1 MINVIGVCFQE
12 NGKMIPYDAGI
23 LTPNAG
29 EYVIVETDH
38 GNDLGQVIM
47 SPREIDEN
55 SMKRKP
61 MKAVRIATAQ
71 DIDRAT
77 ENRAKERE
85 AFRVCNQ
92 KILEHKLEMK
102 LVSVE
107 ALFDNSK
114 MLFYFT
120 ANGRVDFRALV
131 KDLAAIFRTRI
142 ELRQIGVRDEARM
155 LGGLG
160 PCGRPIC
167 CGSFLN
173 DFQPVSIRMAKEQN
187 LSLNPTKISG
197 VCGRLM
203 CCLKYE
209 QDQYEQVRKRM
220 PRVGRE
226 VVTPDGNG
234 TVSDLNIVKETV
246 FVRIPNGDA
255 TEIREY
261 SLEQISRP
269 GASAAAETIIQEM
282 PSEQENSE
290 AVTEAEETEVIL
302 EEDISVRMIGMSEEE
317 LYEKFDE
324 PKEERGPKKSRS
336 SRPHPEQ
343 RKSRKTDEGE
353 KNRENKENRD
363 GRENPRNG
371 RAKKDEKAGAAREQ
385 KFGQPVRRENP
396 NKAGKTPQAKK
407 EDVST
412 TAQKPVEK
420 ETKKAEQKK
429 NRNWAAAVEKALQ
442 ATEPEQ
448 R

>member
-12 NGKMIPYDAGI
+12 NGKMIPYDAGHI
-23 LTPNAG
+23 APNIG
-29 EYVIVETDH
+29 DCVIVETDH
-38 GNDLGQVIM
+38 GNDLGMVIM
-47 SPREIDEN
+47 APRAIDEN
-55 SMKRKP
+55 SLRRKP
-61 MKAVRIATAQ
+61 LRLIRIATDQ

-77 ENRAKERE
+77 ENRARERE
-85 AFRVCNQ
+85 AFRICNQ
-92 KILEHKLEMK
+92 KILEHRLEMK

-114 MLFYFT
+114 ILFYFT

-131 KDLAAIFRTRI
+131 KDLAAVFRTRI

-167 CGSFLN
+167 CGAFLS
-173 DFQPVSIRMAKEQN
+173 DFQPVSIRMAKDQN

-226 VVTPDGNG
+226 VITPDGSG
-234 TVSDLNIVKETV
+234 TVCDLNVVKETV
-246 FVRIPNGDA
+246 SVRIPNGDS

-261 SLEQISRP
+261 PLEKITRP
-269 GASAAAETIIQEM
+269 GAPVAADPMPEEPAEKEEAA
-282 PSEQENSE
+282 SEPE
-290 AVTEAEETEVIL
+290 TTETEEIL

-336 SRPHPEQ
+336 SRPHSEP
-343 RKSRKTDEGE
+343 RKPRKTEEGE
-353 KNRENKENRD
+353 KTRENREGKDNS
-363 GRENPRNG
+363 RNG
-371 RAKKDEKAGAAREQ
+371 RAKKDEKAGPAKEQ

-396 NKAGKTPQAKK
+396 NRAVKAPQAQK
-407 EDVST
+407 EEAAPAS
-412 TAQKPVEK
+412 QKPAEK
-420 ETKKAEQKK
+420 TTEKAPARPAEPKK
-429 NRNWAAAVEKALQ
+429 NRNWADAVEKALQ
-442 ATEPEQ
+442 ATEP
-448 R
+448 